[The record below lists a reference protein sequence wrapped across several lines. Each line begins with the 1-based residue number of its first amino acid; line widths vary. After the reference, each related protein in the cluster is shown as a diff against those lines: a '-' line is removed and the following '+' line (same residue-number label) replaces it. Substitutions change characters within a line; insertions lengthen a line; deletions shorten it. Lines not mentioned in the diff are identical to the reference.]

1 VLFEIEAAAVQNR
14 PQPRY
19 AEVSKFPPI
28 IRDLAL
34 VVDAGLSSAVLLRT
48 LLAAAPAFVTGVT
61 LFDEFRPS
69 GAVSGLAE
77 TEKSLAFRVVMQDTQ
92 KTLTDAEAD
101 AAHQKLVAAAAR
113 EHQARLRA

>member
-1 VLFEIEAAAVQNR
+1 MLFEIEAEPVQKR

-19 AEVSKFPPI
+19 TEVSRFPPI

-34 VVDAGLSSAVLLRT
+34 VVAASLASASLLRT
-48 LLAAAPAFVTGVT
+48 LLDAAPPGVVGVS
-61 LFDEFRPS
+61 LFDEFRPA
-69 GAVSGLAE
+69 GVVSGLLE

-101 AAHQKLVAAAAR
+101 AAIEILKAAAA
-113 EHQARLRA
+113 EKHGARLRA